1 MCQKMCSFLLNW
13 YEWNLKL
20 VIIALAMVCIT
31 RVQSLAPAGI
41 LLFIAVSG
49 LALQPTQLPSS
60 GCLGRVAEA

>member
-1 MCQKMCSFLLNW
+1 M
-13 YEWNLKL
+13 

-49 LALQPTQLPSS
+49 LALGPNQLPSS
-60 GCLGRVAEA
+60 GCLGRVAGA